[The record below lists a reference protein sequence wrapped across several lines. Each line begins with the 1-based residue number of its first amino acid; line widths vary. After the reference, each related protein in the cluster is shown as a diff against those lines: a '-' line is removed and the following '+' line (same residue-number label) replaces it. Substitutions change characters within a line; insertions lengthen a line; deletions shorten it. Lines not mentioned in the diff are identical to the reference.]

1 MNLRKKK
8 GKRTSDLRVRKLWSR
23 TLAMILCMCMV
34 LGSVDMTVFAEEEHS
49 SGGKQIKVITAFEPL
64 DNSLAVQYVTVGDS
78 ESAIS
83 FPEELNAVVELRSE
97 VMVDE
102 NTETKDETPGGNK
115 ETAADSDVTP
125 DTDEEN
131 AEDSD
136 ESSTVNE
143 ETTSAESSDAS
154 VQSNEEAVEN
164 EQSAENEDS
173 ADDKEETAGQQESL
187 PQTESASQAETT
199 GAQTQKKSVSVQTEN
214 VQVAV
219 AWELDASA
227 STSGTF
233 DSTASGN
240 TYVYKPVLNEE
251 YNIAEGTQLP
261 KITVIIEAKP
271 GESQVSVDG
280 LTASLHV
287 YDVKQSFDDLNIDG
301 EDIITEIK
309 IMDTA
314 GVELTPDMILTDGMK
329 LRGDY
334 HFDLS
339 RAGHTIVVGDTFGFK
354 IPGWAQF
361 ITTPFT
367 VEIMEDDDTDGTPV
381 ARITVDSLG
390 TDGYYPARIEILKL
404 KTRGGTKDWTQLIH
418 FWFEFQL
425 DVVPIRKQIHDW
437 DTNTGIIGMDVGI
450 LQKPSFRFDA
460 TITPQLLK
468 AKQGSIDTVAGGK
481 ATITWT
487 VDLQP
492 DTAEGIGGASF
503 QQVILTDVI
512 PDGQDYV
519 AGSLKHDDGTGVLT
533 ELSDTDPGVRVEG
546 KTLTLNAGILWG
558 GPDGKLMA
566 DRKAYRLQ
574 YQTIM
579 NTGSLE
585 ELLEQGGLTASNRIV
600 ANYQYKKA
608 LTDTAMTDQKEEK
621 TATTEKKYVKDSV
634 LQKTG
639 PAAPDGT
646 GFILWELVIN
656 QDELSG
662 YSEDILL
669 YDTLP
674 QYMELIAGKYLF
686 DWKVTS
692 SHGGTDTVLT
702 GTDTWWQEDGSVGD
716 GEDKRYKITIRIP
729 KEKVNGN
736 KITIHYK
743 TKCDLRASAIHN
755 GYDFINEV
763 EGKIGPLQLNKKTAR
778 VQRVSQG
785 AVIAQQVRP
794 GFTYSAKEHTIEWEI
809 TAHNYI
815 EWTGDPNGYTLP
827 SFSIGDEIPEG
838 WEFVSATY
846 TKTKKGEVPGT
857 PIPITGAYIPTP
869 GASGRV
875 TLIEEKGLTEK
886 WDYVFTVTIR
896 LKEDPAHSYK
906 WAGNFPGEDVVNTAY
921 LIPGY
926 QSTVVKDSYKVQAKQ
941 RISSKMAAK
950 AAVDTDHTEH
960 TITWK
965 ITLNQNQL
973 QLTGAKIE
981 DQMPDGMVYVDGS
994 IAGVT
999 AGADVSVD
1007 PLLSTGQTIVFQVTG
1022 AENREVEFTYKT
1034 KIIDDEL
1041 LKKNESWKPLN
1052 RMWLTGEVP
1061 DQTGTTK
1068 IPLQRDKN
1076 YAEAAADYKEEMIS
1090 KRHMGRVGNRI
1101 PYQVDVNTEQVS
1113 LRGVVLVDTLPSE
1126 YMVLVPDT
1134 VRLVELTITDPPGGA
1149 GIIKTEKPGTA
1160 STPTVS
1166 VNVDEG
1172 NYSIVL
1178 GDINKAYRVTF
1189 DVVVLEECDLTA
1201 AVNRIAIFEKQAVL
1215 TEISANAVN
1224 AVWSRAGG
1232 SSAAY
1237 RKYMV
1242 HKPNPGGGTPG
1253 GGTPGGGTPG
1263 GGAPEGGAPGGGTP
1277 GGGTPGGGAPGG
1289 GTPGGGAPGR
1299 GTPGGGTP
1307 GGGAPGGGAP
1317 GSGTMEALEEM
1328 TSGQTA
1334 SGRLPKTGGFLGTAA
1349 AYAAGAVFLGIGCY
1363 CLFIPEYKMAGKH
1376 GKKKKSYKKKKK

>member
-1 MNLRKKK
+1 MRKKHILGWVLVVLLGWK
-8 GKRTSDLRVRKLWSR
+8 
-23 TLAMILCMCMV
+23 TLGTGTEAYAAV
-34 LGSVDMTVFAEEEHS
+34 TTVHVQMEEDAQETEGRISPPQETEGEAEVGEKE
-49 SGGKQIKVITAFEPL
+49 G
-64 DNSLAVQYVTVGDS
+64 NSA
-78 ESAIS
+78 
-83 FPEELNAVVELRSE
+83 
-97 VMVDE
+97 
-102 NTETKDETPGGNK
+102 
-115 ETAADSDVTP
+115 
-125 DTDEEN
+125 
-131 AEDSD
+131 
-136 ESSTVNE
+136 
-143 ETTSAESSDAS
+143 
-154 VQSNEEAVEN
+154 
-164 EQSAENEDS
+164 
-173 ADDKEETAGQQESL
+173 
-187 PQTESASQAETT
+187 
-199 GAQTQKKSVSVQTEN
+199 TEN
-214 VQVAV
+214 VREESSNGERRAV
-219 AWELDASA
+219 LRRGPVLAPPA
-227 STSGTF
+227 SGT
-233 DSTASGN
+233 A
-240 TYVYKPVLNEE
+240 
-251 YNIAEGTQLP
+251 A
-261 KITVIIEAKP
+261 
-271 GESQVSVDG
+271 
-280 LTASLHV
+280 H
-287 YDVKQSFDDLNIDG
+287 YDVKQDFDDLSISG
-301 EDIITEIK
+301 EDIITKIS
-309 IMDTA
+309 IMDAA
-314 GVELTPDMILTDGMK
+314 GVELTPDTILTDGMK
-329 LRGDY
+329 LRLDY
-334 HFDLS
+334 HFDFHGT
-339 RAGHTIVVGDTFGFK
+339 GHPIVVGDTFGFK

-381 ARITVDSLG
+381 AGITVDSLG

-404 KTRGGTKDWTQLIH
+404 KTKGGTKDWTQLIH

-425 DVVPIRKQIHDW
+425 DGVSVRKQIHDW
-437 DTNTGIIGMDVGI
+437 DTNTGTVGMDVGI
-450 LQKPSFRFDA
+450 LPKPGFRYNA

-468 AKQGSIDTVAGGK
+468 DKQGSIDTVAGGK

-492 DTAEGIGGASF
+492 DTAEGIGGVSF

-512 PDGQDYV
+512 PGGQDYV

-533 ELSDTDPGVRVEG
+533 ALGDTDPGVTVVGNTLILDAG
-546 KTLTLNAGILWG
+546 KLWG
-558 GPDGKLMA
+558 GTDEKLKA

-585 ELLEQGGLTASNRIV
+585 ELLEQGSLTASNRIV
-600 ANYQYKKA
+600 ADYRYKKA
-608 LTDTAMTDQKEEK
+608 LTDPTMTDQQEQK
-621 TATTEKKYVKDSV
+621 TATAEKKYVKDSV

-639 PAAPDGT
+639 PAAPDST
-646 GFILWELVIN
+646 GFILWELVVN

-662 YSEDILL
+662 YGEDILL

-674 QYMELIAGKYLF
+674 QHTELIAGKYLS

-692 SHGGTDTVLT
+692 GHGGTDIVLT
-702 GTDTWWQEDGSVGD
+702 GTDSWWQENGSVGD
-716 GEDKRYKITIRIP
+716 GEDKRYKIIIRIP
-729 KEKVNGN
+729 KEKVNGR
-736 KITIHYK
+736 KITIRYK

-755 GYDFINEV
+755 GHDFINEV
-763 EGKIGPLQLNKKTAR
+763 EGKIGPLQLNRKTAR
-778 VQRVSQG
+778 VHGVSLG
-785 AVIAQQVRP
+785 AVIAKQVSP
-794 GFTYSAKEHTIEWEI
+794 GFTYSAKNHTIEWTI

-815 EWTGDPNGYTLP
+815 EWTGDPAGYTLP
-827 SFSIGDEIPEG
+827 SFSIEDEIPEG
-838 WEFVSATY
+838 WEFVRAAY
-846 TKTKKGEVPGT
+846 TKTRKGDVPGS

-869 GASGRV
+869 GAAGRV
-875 TLIEEKGLTEK
+875 TLMKEYGLTEK

-926 QSTVVKDSYKVQAKQ
+926 PSTVVKDTYEVQAKQ

-950 AAVDTDHTEH
+950 AAMDTDHTAH

-965 ITLNQNQL
+965 ITLNQNRL
-973 QLTGAKIE
+973 QLTGAEIE
-981 DQMPDGMVYVDGS
+981 DLMPDGVVYVDGS

-999 AGADVSVD
+999 AGAGVSVD
-1007 PLLSTGQTIVFQVTG
+1007 TLQSTGQKIVFQVTG

-1041 LKKNESWKPLN
+1041 LKKNGSWKPEN
-1052 RMWLTGEVP
+1052 RMWLTGNVP
-1061 DQTGTTK
+1061 NHMGTAMLS
-1068 IPLQRDKN
+1068 LQRDQN
-1076 YAEAAADYKEEMIS
+1076 YAAATADYKEEMIS
-1090 KRHMGRVGNRI
+1090 KKHMGRVGNRI

-1113 LRGVVLVDTLPSE
+1113 LKGVVLVDTLPSE

-1134 VRLVELTITDPPGGA
+1134 VRMVELTITDPPGGL

-1189 DVVVLEECDLTA
+1189 DVVVLEECDLTTA
-1201 AVNRIAIFEKQAVL
+1201 ANRIAIFENQAAL
-1215 TEISANAVN
+1215 AEISSNVVN

-1263 GGAPEGGAPGGGTP
+1263 GGTAGSGTAGGGTAGSGTAGSGTAGGGTP
-1277 GGGTPGGGAPGG
+1277 GGS
-1289 GTPGGGAPGR
+1289 
-1299 GTPGGGTP
+1299 
-1307 GGGAPGGGAP
+1307 AP
-1317 GSGTMEALEEM
+1317 GSGIMEGGEAASHEQKLPGSDVIRKIEDQQVVQDSEELEE
-1328 TSGQTA
+1328 TASGQTA

-1363 CLFIPEYKMAGKH
+1363 CLFIPKHKMAGKH